1 MRDIRGCRSITIEK
15 YWQNKYVQKIG
26 LVLSEKTRIYTISNE
41 AYLSLK
47 NNVEYNYT
55 WWYF

>member
-1 MRDIRGCRSITIEK
+1 MIIEK
-15 YWQNKYVQKIG
+15 YWQNEYVQKIG
-26 LVLSEKTRIYTISNE
+26 LILSEKTRKYTISHE